1 MRTTRFRVR
10 PYTVALVLIA
20 AAFTAAGSAGAQTG
34 ALDGMHQGAG
44 FAPCVFNG
52 GGPPPIDS
60 CTNTEPTVVAN
71 CDPAGDSTLSYST
84 DTGYIPG
91 SPGGRFSE
99 TVTATIG
106 PQDGP
111 PATAFQPFADNG
123 SQAGSIGLPT
133 GRLLDFQASF
143 TIYTNDGRTITGTMS
158 LVSDLANTG
167 VCLNLNDQK
176 PPSDAFDASMTG
188 YFYIVNAQ
196 VLSYQATISDASGS
210 TQDSGVAEAYLINTF
225 GTYTFDP
232 TIVAT
237 NGGAYLGGFGTTHP
251 ATGATTSAPT
261 SAGTNIDVVPAPGV
275 DVTFSNVTGDG
286 TTSVTEIS
294 QVPALPAGFQI
305 GDPPLYYD
313 LSTTATFSGSA
324 TVCVPYGFAP
334 AGTTPKLL
342 HYDGGAWVDVT
353 TTFDD
358 LTRIVCG
365 SVTSFSPFAAVFA
378 PTGPVT
384 TSDCKHGGWQRY
396 TNPSFKNE
404 GDCVSY
410 VATKGK
416 H

>member
-1 MRTTRFRVR
+1 MQAPRFRAR
-10 PYTVALVLIA
+10 PHTVALVLIA
-20 AAFTAAGSAGAQTG
+20 VAFAASGSAGAQTG
-34 ALDGMHQGAG
+34 ALDGIHQSAG
-44 FAPCVFNG
+44 FAPCNFG
-52 GGPPPIDS
+52 AGPPPIDS
-60 CTNTEPTVVAN
+60 CTNTQPTVVASCN
-71 CDPAGDSTLSYST
+71 PAGDSFLSYTT
-84 DTGYIPG
+84 DSGYIFG
-91 SPGGRFSE
+91 APGGWFSE
-99 TVTATIG
+99 TVTARIG

-111 PATAFQPFADNG
+111 PATPFQPFADNG

-143 TIYTNDGRTITGTMS
+143 TIHLNDGRTITGTKS

-176 PPSDAFDASMTG
+176 PPSDAFGAPMTG

-251 ATGATTSAPT
+251 ATGATTSTAT
-261 SAGTNIDVVPAPGV
+261 LTGTNVDVVPAPGV
-275 DVTFSNVTGDG
+275 DVQFSNVTGDG
-286 TTSVTEIS
+286 TTSVTQIS
-294 QVPALPAGFQI
+294 DVPALPAGFQI

-334 AGTTPKLL
+334 AGTTPTLL

-353 TTFDD
+353 TSFDD

-365 SVTSFSPFAAVFA
+365 SVTSFSPFATVFA
-378 PTGPVT
+378 PTRPVR
-384 TSDCKHGGWQRY
+384 TSDCKKGGWQRY

>member
-1 MRTTRFRVR
+1 MRRIRYFVR
-10 PYTVALVLIA
+10 PYTVALVLIGAAFA
-20 AAFTAAGSAGAQTG
+20 AAGAAGAQTG
-34 ALDGMHQGAG
+34 ALDGIHQGAG
-44 FAPCVFNG
+44 FAPCNWG
-52 GGPPPIDS
+52 AGPPPISS
-60 CTNTEPTVVAN
+60 CTNTAPTVVAH
-71 CDPAGDSTLSYST
+71 CDPTGNSTISYTTDS
-84 DTGYIPG
+84 GYIVG
-91 SPGGRFSE
+91 APGGSYSE

-106 PQDGP
+106 PQNGP
-111 PATAFQPFADNG
+111 AATAFQPFADNG

-133 GRLLDFQASF
+133 GSLLDFQASF
-143 TIYTNDGRTITGTMS
+143 TIHTNDGRTITGTKS
-158 LVSDLANTG
+158 LTSDLANTG
-167 VCLNLNDQK
+167 VCLDLNDEK
-176 PPSDAFDASMTG
+176 PPSDAFGAPMTG
-188 YFYIVNAQ
+188 YFYLVNAQ
-196 VLSYQATISDASGS
+196 VLSYDATITDASGS
-210 TQDSGVAEAYLINTF
+210 TPDSGVAEAYLINAF

-251 ATGATTSAPT
+251 AAGVTTSTPT
-261 SAGTNIDVVPAPGV
+261 LVGTNVDAVPAPGV
-275 DVTFSNVTGDG
+275 DVTFSSVTGGG
-286 TTSVTEIS
+286 TTSVTQIS
-294 QVPALPAGFQI
+294 DAPPVPAGFQI

-342 HYDGGAWVDVT
+342 HYDGGTWVNVT

-365 SVTSFSPFAAVFA
+365 SVTSFSPFAAVFV
-378 PTGPVT
+378 PTRPVAK
-384 TSDCKHGGWQRY
+384 SDCKNGGWQRY
-396 TNPSFKNE
+396 TDPSFKNE